1 MNYLGEYGKQH
12 SATHNCQQP
21 IQRCLLILQNF
32 INLFATE
39 KAEKHGTAIS
49 RGNMIKLS
57 IQVLSAS
64 TIKIEMYDKETV
76 GDLRAKIAK
85 QVDVADPSAIQII
98 RMSFHNFCD
107 FEYIFFA
114 HYFFIFLII

>member
-1 MNYLGEYGKQH
+1 MEDQLPQIRESYVSRCMNYLGEYGKQH

-39 KAEKHGTAIS
+39 KTEKHGTAIS

-57 IQVLSAS
+57 IQVLSGP
-64 TIKIEMYDKETV
+64 TIKIEMFDKETI
-76 GDLRAKIAK
+76 GDLRVKIAK
-85 QVDVADPSAIQII
+85 QIEFADPSALQII
-98 RMSFHNFCD
+98 RM
-107 FEYIFFA
+107 FF
-114 HYFFIFLII
+114 YLKY